1 MQKEV
6 NKFFIKTMVE
16 RILSLIF
23 FLMGSKFLFT
33 NGAIVYFFIYFIVG
47 FISYYLVYK
56 INNKTLSFK
65 MENNKYDNKILR
77 IAIWIIQYLVIYF
90 VIGNGVKSLNEINML
105 YLLGLLIYFFS
116 VSIYF
121 SSLIYRAYV
130 SSEKELFIK
139 YGPYKKVRFPK
150 NISTIIELVGI
161 AIMFKS
167 SYVIIVS
174 LLAVLFI
181 ILNTFIEDR
190 NMKEIKDYDKYCKE
204 VKYRLIPYIW

>member
-116 VSIYF
+116 VSICKFRKGIVYKVW
-121 SSLIYRAYV
+121 SL
-130 SSEKELFIK
+130 
-139 YGPYKKVRFPK
+139 
-150 NISTIIELVGI
+150 
-161 AIMFKS
+161 
-167 SYVIIVS
+167 
-174 LLAVLFI
+174 
-181 ILNTFIEDR
+181 
-190 NMKEIKDYDKYCKE
+190 
-204 VKYRLIPYIW
+204 